1 MKGVHHS
8 GWALMFYKLAHSL
21 SCLFGDCRCNAN
33 SCLWIPVMSFYC
45 QDGPYPFLTEAQ
57 ISPFSHQ
64 LLISRHLVTTVI
76 DNDAHNNTADV
87 ACLGPIPGT
96 EH

>member
-1 MKGVHHS
+1 MV
-8 GWALMFYKLAHSL
+8 
-21 SCLFGDCRCNAN
+21 
-33 SCLWIPVMSFYC
+33 SFHC
-45 QDGPYPFLTEAQ
+45 QDEPYPLLIEAQ
-57 ISPFSHQ
+57 ISPFSHK
-64 LLISRHLVTTVI
+64 LLIIRHLVTTVI